1 MKQNR
6 LKSICLAAIIL
17 LCTIS
22 SGGVF
27 AAEEDAAAEVFAAS
41 TDAWAESVHITAES
55 AEVGAVLTGICTFL
69 EDDGTKAEA
78 SRFQWYRA
86 ERYDGD
92 YEAISGATEQ
102 TYTVAETDKYLYIKF
117 GVLPADDA
125 AAAPQMSDNFV
136 AAGNLAYQKS
146 TLVSSDYDHKY
157 PLAGSFDGDSTT
169 YSYLKG
175 GTADGTYHL
184 GVDLETETTVNRVKV
199 TDRQRRTATYRV
211 QTSADGTDWQDVY
224 VNEKN
229 GLGREMTIDFP
240 DVTARY
246 IRLLMTCT
254 GATASVQIRE
264 MEIYCLPPRLYPAV
278 TGLTIGGKAAVGSVL
293 TASFTCEN
301 GATEADSTVTWYACE
316 TNEPGSTGT
325 VIGSGTSY
333 RVSAKD
339 LGKYI
344 QYRVLPADGEGFIGE
359 EAASGFTPAVVTPQP
374 PSVSG
379 VHIGGNAVVG
389 QTVTAAYVY
398 NGDLDEAN
406 TEYQWYSYSKST
418 NLEKQEALAATGK
431 TLTID
436 DSLTGKYI
444 RCAVTPTDTA
454 GHKGTR
460 QLSEAFGAVE
470 PASSAASPCE
480 VKTVRILGDS
490 ALVGSVLTG
499 VYTYVDADGTEEGA
513 SSYQWYRS
521 RERATGFQKING
533 ATEKTYTIT
542 EEDSGCF
549 LKFGVR
555 PASEGESANSGQMTM
570 SEDLVAVGN
579 YAYRQT
585 VHSYNTMNGS
595 YPGTFALDGNPA
607 TYAYLWY
614 TNVAPPWYVTVDLGH
629 ETLVNSVAMSAN
641 ATKSFWVE
649 TSTDGTTWTQQYRQD
664 TGFAANQIY
673 KFAKPVSARY
683 VRLNMIVSDSLFLYN
698 FEVYYNKNTVP
709 PVITVLGDNPVQVPL
724 GSPYTDAGCTAED
737 DESGDITDS
746 VITSGLPIDTNA
758 LGTYEVTYTAEDAYG
773 NQAIAKRT
781 VTVVS
786 GVQTPGNLAF
796 GAKTEASSE
805 AENAPAQN
813 AADGNP
819 NTFWSP
825 SAEDDAPYIVV
836 DLGAVTPVSR
846 LRFTESANGI
856 SGFTLF
862 SSNNTSSWTK
872 VFEGTDERD
881 VDFDAVSGRYFKLS
895 LTPEGTACVHEMEL
909 FLSDRGKAKLAADAL
924 DLKASLSH
932 LTKDLALPSKG
943 LYDSVII
950 WQSSDP
956 AVLTNDG
963 SIVRGETDQKVTLTA
978 MVRVGE
984 SEAVRSFAVTVAKR
998 ESTSSG
1004 GNGGGGGGS
1013 SSGSV
1018 KGIKNV
1024 IVDETKIP
1032 NQNTEPASRFT
1043 DLAEAAWAKDYIEAL
1058 ADRGILSGVDEKHF
1072 LPNEAVTREQFVKM
1086 IAEAMQLSA
1095 DSATTEFSD
1104 VRPEA
1109 WYAPYIAAAQKHGI
1123 IGGITEE
1130 LFGVGAAVTRQDMCV
1145 ILQRVLSAKGI
1156 SATADGA
1163 EAFADASAIAPYAR
1177 EAVGQMKALGIV
1189 NGLEDNTFA
1198 PLSYMSRAQA
1208 AKVLYLMLKQV
1219 G

>member
-6 LKSICLAAIIL
+6 LKSLWLAAVIL

-22 SGGVF
+22 FGG
-27 AAEEDAAAEVFAAS
+27 AAAAEGDAAV
-41 TDAWAESVHITAES
+41 WAESVRISADS
-55 AEVGAVLTGICTFL
+55 AEVGAVLTGVCSFTG
-69 EDDGTKAEA
+69 DDGTKAEA

-125 AAAPQMSDNFV
+125 AATPQMSDNFV

-146 TLVSSDYDHKY
+146 TLVSSDYNADY
-157 PLAGSFDGDSTT
+157 PLAGSFDGNSTT
-169 YSYLKG
+169 YSWLKS

-199 TDRQRRTATYRV
+199 TERRGRTATYRV

-254 GATASVQIRE
+254 GKSDSVQIRE

-278 TGLTIGGKAAVGSVL
+278 TDLTIGGKAAVGNML

-333 RVSAKD
+333 RVSAND

-359 EAASGFTPAVVTPQP
+359 EAVSGFTPAVVTPQP
-374 PSVSG
+374 PSASSVY
-379 VHIGGNAVVG
+379 IGGNAVVG
-389 QTVTAAYVY
+389 QTVTADYVY

-436 DSLTGKYI
+436 DSLIGKYI
-444 RCAVTPTDTA
+444 RCAVTPHDAA
-454 GHKGTR
+454 GNKGTR

-490 ALVGSVLTG
+490 ALVGAVLTG

-549 LKFGVR
+549 LKFGVCA
-555 PASEGESANSGQMTM
+555 ASVGEAAAGGMTM

-579 YAYRQT
+579 YAYRQA
-585 VHSYNTMNGS
+585 VHSYNTINGS
-595 YPGTFALDGNPA
+595 YPVTFALDGNPSS
-607 TYAYLWY
+607 YAYLWY
-614 TNVAPPWYVTVDLGH
+614 TNVAPPWYVTVDLGC

-673 KFAKPVSARY
+673 KFAKPVTARY
-683 VRLNMIVSDSLFLYN
+683 VRLNMIVGDSLFLYN
-698 FEVYYNKNTVP
+698 FEVYYVKNTVP
-709 PVITVLGDNPVQVPL
+709 PVINVLGDNPVQVPL

-746 VITSGLPIDTNA
+746 VITSGLPIDTNT

-773 NQAIAKRT
+773 NQAVAKRT

-796 GAKTEASSE
+796 GAKAEASSE
-805 AENAPAQN
+805 AENASAQN

-819 NTFWSP
+819 NTYWSP
-825 SAEDDAPYIVV
+825 SAEDAAPYILL

-846 LRFTESANGI
+846 LRFTESTKGI
-856 SGFTLF
+856 SRFLLSASTDK
-862 SSNNTSSWTK
+862 NTWVK
-872 VFEGTDERD
+872 VCEGTDESD
-881 VDFDAVSGRYFKLS
+881 VEFAPVGGRYFR
-895 LTPEGTACVHEMEL
+895 LTFTSEGTVCLHELEL
-909 FLSDRGKAKLAADAL
+909 FLSDSGRARLAAGAL
-924 DLKASLSH
+924 ELKGDLSR
-932 LTKDLALPSKG
+932 LTQDLALPNKG
-943 LYDSVII
+943 LYDSVLH
-950 WQSSDP
+950 WQSDNP
-956 AVLTNDG
+956 AALTNDG
-963 SIVRGETDQKVTLTA
+963 SIMRGEADQKVTLTVTA
-978 MVRVGE
+978 RVGTA
-984 SEAVRSFAVTVAKR
+984 EAKRSFAVTVAKR

-1004 GNGGGGGGS
+1004 NSGGGGS

-1032 NQNTEPASRFT
+1032 NQNTEPASRFA

-1104 VRPEA
+1104 VRPDA

>member
-6 LKSICLAAIIL
+6 LKSLWLAAVIL

-22 SGGVF
+22 FGG
-27 AAEEDAAAEVFAAS
+27 AAAAEGDAAV
-41 TDAWAESVHITAES
+41 WAESVRISADS

-102 TYTVAETDKYLYIKF
+102 TYTIAEDDKNLYIKF
-117 GVLPADDA
+117 GVWEA
-125 AAAPQMSDNFV
+125 AAAAAVPQMSDNFV
-136 AAGNLAYQKS
+136 AAGNLAYKK
-146 TLVSSDYDHKY
+146 TAFISSDYDTKY

-169 YSYLKG
+169 YSYLKS
-175 GTADGTYHL
+175 GTSDGTYHL

-199 TDRQRRTATYRV
+199 TERQGRTATYQV

-224 VNEKN
+224 VNEKS

-254 GATASVQIRE
+254 RVSASVQIRE

-278 TGLTIGGKAAVGSVL
+278 TGLTISGKAAVGNML

-333 RVSAKD
+333 RVSAND
-339 LGKYI
+339 MGKYI

-374 PSVSG
+374 PSASSVY
-379 VHIGGNAVVG
+379 IGGNAVVG
-389 QTVTAAYVY
+389 QTLTADYVY

-436 DSLTGKYI
+436 DSLIGKYI
-444 RCAVTPTDTA
+444 RCAVTPHDAA
-454 GHKGTR
+454 GNKGTR

-490 ALVGSVLTG
+490 ALVGAVLTG
-499 VYTYVDADGTEEGA
+499 VYTYVDTDGTEEGA

-521 RERATGFQKING
+521 RERAAGFQKING

-579 YAYRQT
+579 YAYRQA

-614 TNVAPPWYVTVDLGH
+614 TNVAPPWYVTVDLGC

-673 KFAKPVSARY
+673 KFAKPVTARY

-746 VITSGLPIDTNA
+746 VITSGLPIDTNT

-773 NQAIAKRT
+773 NQAVAKRT

-796 GAKTEASSE
+796 GAKAEASSE
-805 AENAPAQN
+805 AENASAQN

-895 LTPEGTACVHEMEL
+895 LTPEGTACVHELEL

-984 SEAVRSFAVTVAKR
+984 SEAERSFAVTVAKR

-1032 NQNTEPASRFT
+1032 NQNTEPASRFA

-1058 ADRGILSGVDEKHF
+1058 ADRGIISGVDEKHF

-1104 VRPEA
+1104 VRPDA

-1145 ILQRVLSAKGI
+1145 ILQRVLSAKDI

>member
-6 LKSICLAAIIL
+6 LKSLWLAAVIL
-17 LCTIS
+17 LCTFS
-22 SGGVF
+22 FGG
-27 AAEEDAAAEVFAAS
+27 AAAAEGAAA
-41 TDAWAESVHITAES
+41 AWAESVRISADS

-78 SRFQWYRA
+78 SRFQWYHA

-169 YSYLKG
+169 YSFLKG

-254 GATASVQIRE
+254 KGTDSVQIRE

-278 TGLTIGGKAAVGSVL
+278 TDLTIGGKAAVGNML

-359 EAASGFTPAVVTPQP
+359 EAVSGFTPAVVTPQP
-374 PSVSG
+374 PSVSS
-379 VHIGGNAVVG
+379 VYIGGNAVVG

-398 NGDLDEAN
+398 NGGLDEAN
-406 TEYQWYSYSKST
+406 TEYQWYSYLKST
-418 NLEKQEALAATGK
+418 NLEKEEALAATGK

-436 DSLTGKYI
+436 DSLIGKYI
-444 RCAVTPTDTA
+444 RCAVTPHDTA
-454 GHKGTR
+454 GNKGTR
-460 QLSEAFGAVE
+460 QLSEAFGTVE

-499 VYTYVDADGTEEGA
+499 VYTYVDTDGTEEGA

-521 RERATGFQKING
+521 RERTTGFQKING
-533 ATEKTYTIT
+533 ATEQTYTIT

-549 LKFGVR
+549 LKFGVCA
-555 PASEGESANSGQMTM
+555 ASVGEAAAGGMTM

-585 VHSYNTMNGS
+585 IHSHNKVNGY
-595 YPGTFALDGNPA
+595 YPGTFVLDGNSA

-614 TNVAPPWYVTVDLGH
+614 TNVAPPWYVTVDLGC

-673 KFAKPVSARY
+673 KFAKPVTARY

-746 VITSGLPIDTNA
+746 VITSGLPIDTNT

-773 NQAIAKRT
+773 NQAVAKRT

-796 GAKTEASSE
+796 GAKAEASSE
-805 AENAPAQN
+805 AENASAQN

-819 NTFWSP
+819 NTYWSP
-825 SAEDDAPYIVV
+825 SAEDAAPYILL

-895 LTPEGTACVHEMEL
+895 LTPEGTACVHELEL

-924 DLKASLSH
+924 ELKGDLSR
-932 LTKDLALPSKG
+932 LTQDLALPNKG
-943 LYDSVII
+943 LYDSVLH
-950 WQSSDP
+950 WQSDNP
-956 AVLTNDG
+956 AALTNDG
-963 SIVRGETDQKVTLTA
+963 SIMRGEADQKVTLTVTA
-978 MVRVGE
+978 RVGTA
-984 SEAVRSFAVTVAKR
+984 EAKRSFAVTVAKR

-1004 GNGGGGGGS
+1004 SSGGGS

-1032 NQNTEPASRFT
+1032 NQNTEPASRFA

-1058 ADRGILSGVDEKHF
+1058 ADRGILSGVDEKRF

-1104 VRPEA
+1104 VRPDA

-1156 SATADGA
+1156 SAAADGA

>member
-6 LKSICLAAIIL
+6 LKSLWLAAVIL
-17 LCTIS
+17 LCTFS
-22 SGGVF
+22 FGG
-27 AAEEDAAAEVFAAS
+27 AAAAEGAAA
-41 TDAWAESVHITAES
+41 AWAESVRISADS

-102 TYTVAETDKYLYIKF
+102 TYTIAEDDKNLYIKF
-117 GVLPADDA
+117 GVCEA
-125 AAAPQMSDNFV
+125 AAEGAVPQMSDNFV
-136 AAGNLAYQKS
+136 AAGNLAYKKTNIDAS
-146 TLVSSDYDHKY
+146 NHDAGY
-157 PLAGSFDGDSTT
+157 PLAASFDGDSTT

-175 GTADGTYHL
+175 GSADGTYYL
-184 GVDLETETTVNRVKV
+184 GVDLEAETTVNRVKV
-199 TDRQRRTATYRV
+199 TERQRKTATYRV
-211 QTSADGTDWQDVY
+211 QTSADGVSWQDAY
-224 VNEKN
+224 VNEKS
-229 GLGREMTIDFP
+229 GFGKDVTIDFP
-240 DVTARY
+240 DVTAHY
-246 IRLLMTCT
+246 IRLVMTCSS
-254 GATASVQIRE
+254 AKASVQIRE
-264 MEIYCLPPRLYPAV
+264 MEIYCLPPRPYPAV
-278 TGLTIGGKAAVGSVL
+278 TGLTISGKAVVGSVL

-301 GATEADSTVTWYACE
+301 GATEADTTVTWYACD
-316 TNEPGSTGT
+316 TNEAESTGT
-325 VIGSGTSY
+325 AVGSGTSY
-333 RVSAKD
+333 RVRAEDS
-339 LGKYI
+339 GKFI
-344 QYRVLPADGEGFIGE
+344 KCHILPADAKGFIGQKTVSDFT
-359 EAASGFTPAVVTPQP
+359 AAVISPQP
-374 PSVSG
+374 PSVSS
-379 VHIGGNAVVG
+379 VYIGGNAVVG

-398 NGDLDEAN
+398 NGGLDLDEAN
-406 TEYQWYSYSKST
+406 TEYQWYSYLKST

-436 DSLTGKYI
+436 DSLIGKYI
-444 RCAVTPTDTA
+444 RCAVTPHDAA
-454 GHKGTR
+454 GNKGTR
-460 QLSEAFGAVE
+460 QLSEAFGAIE

-490 ALVGSVLTG
+490 ALVGAVLTG

-549 LKFGVR
+549 LKFGVC
-555 PASEGESANSGQMTM
+555 PASDGESANSGQMTM

-579 YAYRQT
+579 YAYRQA
-585 VHSYNTMNGS
+585 VHSYNTINGS

-614 TNVAPPWYVTVDLGH
+614 TNVAPPWYVTVDLGC

-673 KFAKPVSARY
+673 KFAKPVTARY
-683 VRLNMIVSDSLFLYN
+683 VRLNMIVGDSLFLYN

-895 LTPEGTACVHEMEL
+895 LTPEGTACVHELEL

-943 LYDSVII
+943 LYDSVIT

-963 SIVRGETDQKVTLTA
+963 SIMRGEADQKVTLTVTA
-978 MVRVGE
+978 RVGTA
-984 SEAVRSFAVTVAKR
+984 EAKRSFAVTVAKR

-1004 GNGGGGGGS
+1004 NSGGGGS

-1032 NQNTEPASRFT
+1032 NQNTEPASRFA

-1058 ADRGILSGVDEKHF
+1058 ADRGILSGVDEKRF

-1104 VRPEA
+1104 VRPDA
-1109 WYAPYIAAAQKHGI
+1109 WYAPYVAAAQQHGI

-1130 LFGVGAAVTRQDMCV
+1130 LFGVGAAVSRQDMCV

-1208 AKVLYLMLKQV
+1208 AKVLYLMLRQV